1 MNFTFLV
8 TVVLTA
14 VIFVGVVIAISHAI
28 APRSYNPQKMEPY
41 ECGIPTRGRS
51 WMQFRVGYYLF
62 AILFLMFEVETV
74 FLFPWAITVKQ
85 LGPQT
90 LTGILFFFFV
100 LVLGLAYAWRK
111 GALEWKIPYEE
122 FQDNETLEKII
133 QELNA
138 GGVNV
143 VVGALDTLIDW
154 GRSNSLWPLTF
165 ATSCCGIEFMA
176 VCAARYDIARFGFEV
191 TRNSPRQ
198 ADVILVSGTITH
210 KMAPVLRRLYD
221 QMADPKYVVAVG
233 GCAVSGG
240 PFRKSYHVVQGVD
253 QILPVDVYVPGC
265 PPRPEA
271 FLYGMMQLQRK
282 VKIEKFFGGVN
293 RKMKNEEKKNEE

>member
-1 MNFTFLV
+1 MEV
-8 TVVLTA
+8 MKKP
-14 VIFVGVVIAISHAI
+14 VIKS
-28 APRSYNPQKMEPY
+28 
-41 ECGIPTRGRS
+41 
-51 WMQFRVGYYLF
+51 
-62 AILFLMFEVETV
+62 
-74 FLFPWAITVKQ
+74 
-85 LGPQT
+85 
-90 LTGILFFFFV
+90 
-100 LVLGLAYAWRK
+100 
-111 GALEWKIPYEE
+111 IPYEE

-143 VVGALDTLIDW
+143 VVGALDQLIDW

-198 ADVILVSGTITH
+198 ADVILVSGTITY

-240 PFRKSYHVVQGVD
+240 PFRKS
-253 QILPVDVYVPGC
+253 
-265 PPRPEA
+265 
-271 FLYGMMQLQRK
+271 
-282 VKIEKFFGGVN
+282 
-293 RKMKNEEKKNEE
+293 